1 MAPSDSSTKKS
12 VSRLTSNIL
21 PLLRNVSR
29 LQREMDALGIFTPDR
44 ELLECPSC
52 DLAEDVTIEGRLI
65 SVHLLSENLTDCGLC
80 FKKIDEDTFSCPICG
95 TKIKATNL

>member
-1 MAPSDSSTKKS
+1 MAPSDSLTKKS
-12 VSRLTSNIL
+12 VSKLASDIL

-29 LQREMDALGIFTPDR
+29 LRREMNAMGLFAHDR
-44 ELLECPSC
+44 ALLECPSC

-65 SVHLLSENLTDCGLC
+65 AIHLSSDDFTDCGLS

-95 TKIKATNL
+95 TKIKSTIL